1 MPHRSISSAFARPL
15 TPAAQC
21 LQAMRQTAVSTR
33 LDLIQATGFSQSTV
47 TRAVSALLD
56 AGYITRRP
64 DLAEIGQRG
73 RPTIPLEINPEDTM
87 FAGIAVGTSETAL
100 GLYDLRGQL
109 LRRTTVAA
117 SAASVSQYD
126 FLEHIIAAL
135 HRILTP
141 MTRRLVSV
149 GVTVS
154 GEVSPE
160 GVVEA
165 PNLGW
170 NGTDIAADLRYYFQV
185 PATVSG
191 IAPAILAAERFNAPE
206 APTPLPALALF
217 ADDSLSAALEAPEGI
232 TPLSAPGAPLTTSD
246 LLREVRDLGV
256 EAPTLAD
263 AVAHPAARPLLTA
276 RARGLAQ
283 LAVELVRRHGP
294 HRLVIAGSAFTADPE
309 APRIFG
315 ASVREALGRFECLNR
330 SVELRMIPSHAEII
344 HAITRAAALDLVLR
358 DPLRLSLQPSS

>member
-1 MPHRSISSAFARPL
+1 MPYRSIASAFARPF

-21 LQAMRQTAVSTR
+21 LQVMRQTTVSTR
-33 LDLIQATGFSQSTV
+33 LDLIRATGFSQSTV

-64 DLAEIGQRG
+64 DLAEIGHRG
-73 RPTIPLEINPEDTM
+73 RPTIPLEISPEDTM
-87 FAGIAVGTSETAL
+87 FAGIAVGTSETTL

-117 SAASVSQYD
+117 SAAMVSQYD
-126 FLEHIIAAL
+126 FLEYIIAAL

-170 NGTDIAADLRYYFQV
+170 SGTDIAADLRYYFPV
-185 PATVSG
+185 PVTVSG
-191 IAPAILAAERFNAPE
+191 IAPAMLAAEHLTT
-206 APTPLPALALF
+206 PTTSPHPTLALF
-217 ADDSLSAALEAPEGI
+217 ADDSLSTALEAPEGI
-232 TPLSAPGAPLTTSD
+232 TALSAPGAPLTTGD
-246 LLREVRDLGV
+246 LLREVRNLGV

-263 AVAHPAARPLLTA
+263 AVAHPAARPILNA
-276 RARGLAQ
+276 RAHGLAQ
-283 LAVELVRRHGP
+283 LAVELVRRHQP
-294 HRLVIAGSAFTADPE
+294 QRLVIAGSAFTADPE

-315 ASVREALGRFECLNR
+315 ASVREALGRFDCLNR
-330 SVELRMIPSHAEII
+330 SVELRMIPSHAEIV

-358 DPLRLSLQPSS
+358 DPLQLNLLPSS

>member
-1 MPHRSISSAFARPL
+1 MPHSTTSAPFARPL

-21 LQAMRQTAVSTR
+21 LQVMRQSTTATR
-33 LDLIQATGFSQSTV
+33 LDLIDATGFSQSTV
-47 TRAVSALLD
+47 TRAVAGLLD
-56 AGYITRRP
+56 AGFITRRP

-73 RPTIPLEINPEDTM
+73 RPTVPLELNPEDTM
-87 FAGIAVGTSETAL
+87 FAGIAVGTSETTL
-100 GLYDLRGQL
+100 GLYDLRGHL
-109 LRRTTVAA
+109 LRRTAVAA

-135 HRILTP
+135 HRIITP

-170 NGTDIAADLRYYFQV
+170 RGTDIAADLRYYFSV
-185 PATVSG
+185 PVSVSG
-191 IAPAILAAERFNAPE
+191 IAPAILAAERDSVSYFPSRHSS
-206 APTPLPALALF
+206 LAIF
-217 ADDSLSAALEAPEGI
+217 ADDSLSAALDTPSEI
-232 TPLSAPGAPLTTSD
+232 TSLSTPGAPLTTSC
-246 LLREVRDLGV
+246 LLRKVRDLGV

-263 AVAHPAARPLLTA
+263 AVAHPAARPLLDA
-276 RARGLAQ
+276 RAKGIAQ
-283 LAVELVRRHGP
+283 LAVELVRRHLP
-294 HRLVIAGSAFTADPE
+294 QHLIIAGSAFSEDPH

-315 ASVREALGRFECLNR
+315 ATVRRALSAFDSPKH
-330 SVELRMIPSHAEII
+330 SVELRMIPTHTEIV

-358 DPLRLSLQPSS
+358 DPLRLSLVSS

>member
-21 LQAMRQTAVSTR
+21 LQVMRQTTVSTR

-73 RPTIPLEINPEDTM
+73 RPTIPLEVNPDNTM

-141 MTRRLVSV
+141 MSRRLVSV

-170 NGTDIAADLRYYFQV
+170 SGTDIAADLRYYFQV

-191 IAPAILAAERFNAPE
+191 IAPAILAAERFTATG
-206 APTPLPALALF
+206 PTTLPALALF

-232 TPLSAPGAPLTTSD
+232 TPLSTPGAPLTTGD
-246 LLREVRDLGV
+246 LLREVRNLGV
-256 EAPTLAD
+256 EAPALAD
-263 AVAHPAARPLLTA
+263 AVAHPAARPLLNA

-294 HRLVIAGSAFTADPE
+294 RRLVIAGSAFTADPE
-309 APRIFG
+309 APRLFG
-315 ASVREALGRFECLNR
+315 TTVREALGRFDRLNR
-330 SVELRMIPSHAEII
+330 TVELRMIPSHAEIV